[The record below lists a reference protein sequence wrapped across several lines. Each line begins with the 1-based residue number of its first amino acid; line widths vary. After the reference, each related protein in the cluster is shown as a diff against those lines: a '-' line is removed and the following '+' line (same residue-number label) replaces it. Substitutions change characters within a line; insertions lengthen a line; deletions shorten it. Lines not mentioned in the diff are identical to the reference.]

1 MSRRRTGCKDQVWG
15 GLLAVFPSSAP
26 GAARPVTLL
35 WLCSWIAEKQKRHE
49 ELERRKRKD
58 AVKRDSAAQ
67 PEAPQGAAPQQGSAG
82 PQTNITVDPLL
93 S

>member
-1 MSRRRTGCKDQVWG
+1 M
-15 GLLAVFPSSAP
+15 FPSSAP
-26 GAARPVTLL
+26 GAARPVTSLCP
-35 WLCSWIAEKQKRHE
+35 CSWIAEKQKRHE
-49 ELERRKRKD
+49 ELERKRRKE

-67 PEAPQGAAPQQGSAG
+67 PEAPQGTAPQQGQAG

>member
-1 MSRRRTGCKDQVWG
+1 MSVQLGS
-15 GLLAVFPSSAP
+15 P
-26 GAARPVTLL
+26 
-35 WLCSWIAEKQKRHE
+35 EKQKRHE
-49 ELERRKRKD
+49 ELERKRRKE

-67 PEAPQGAAPQQGSAG
+67 PEAPQGAAPQQGQAG

>member
-1 MSRRRTGCKDQVWG
+1 MSRSRAGCKEQLWG
-15 GLLAVFPSSAP
+15 GAVPLSNAP
-26 GAARPVTLL
+26 GAARPVTPL
-35 WLCSWIAEKQKRHE
+35 WLRSWIAEKQKRHE
-49 ELERRKRKD
+49 ELQRKQRKA
-58 AVKRDSAAQ
+58 AVKRDGAAQ